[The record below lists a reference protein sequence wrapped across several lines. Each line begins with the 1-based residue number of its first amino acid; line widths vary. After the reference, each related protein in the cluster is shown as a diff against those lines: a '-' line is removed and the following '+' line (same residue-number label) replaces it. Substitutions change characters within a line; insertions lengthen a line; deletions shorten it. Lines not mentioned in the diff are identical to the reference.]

1 MKGIREGEIRM
12 LEDRYGKA
20 RKVELQV
27 ERNPFGKEREEVVL
41 VIPGEKGIF
50 LLSKDYYPP
59 GTYRLPTGKIE
70 PGEGIEETVIREG
83 LEETGFYPHI
93 SKFLGILTLG
103 FSIPP
108 SRSISYFF
116 LLLPLP
122 GHPRPADRNERISD
136 FIEIPLED
144 LPKVAEKLRA
154 LEGPWHEWGLF
165 RAMAVDFAS
174 SLLKDG

>member
-1 MKGIREGEIRM
+1 MEGIREGEIRT

-20 RKVELQV
+20 RKVELQL

-59 GTYRLPTGKIE
+59 GTYRLPTGKIK
-70 PGEGIEETVIREG
+70 PDEGIEEAVIREG
-83 LEETGFYPHI
+83 LEETGFYPRI
-93 SKFLGILTLG
+93 SKFLGILTLS
-103 FSIPP
+103 FSIPR

-122 GHPRPADRNERISD
+122 GHPRPADRSERISN
-136 FIEIPLED
+136 FVEIPLEE
-144 LPKVAEKLRA
+144 LSKIAEGLRA
-154 LEGPWHEWGLF
+154 LKGPWHEWGLF
-165 RAMAVDFAS
+165 RAMAVDFVS